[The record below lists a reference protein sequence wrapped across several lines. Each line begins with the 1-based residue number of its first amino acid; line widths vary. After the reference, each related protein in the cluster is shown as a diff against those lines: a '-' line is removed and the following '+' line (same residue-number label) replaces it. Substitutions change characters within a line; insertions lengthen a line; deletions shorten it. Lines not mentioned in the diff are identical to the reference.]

1 MKTSFVKLLRNSGF
15 GFVFMV
21 GAAACAFAGSPGNKN
36 TAVIEPDAP
45 YLTMINVLTPA
56 PGKQDEAIRLLQ
68 AGMDQ
73 EMSRQPGFISA
84 SIHKSLNSDNV
95 VVYAQWKD
103 QASVDAAVEV
113 IQGGGA
119 PNMAEVF
126 SVAQPDYHPYSVVSV
141 HLTHSGDH

>member
-1 MKTSFVKLLRNSGF
+1 MKAISWKLLRNGAI
-15 GFVFMV
+15 GLVMAA
-21 GAAACAFAGSPGNKN
+21 GAAACAASSDK
-36 TAVIEPDAP
+36 TVVIDPHGGA
-45 YLTMINVLTPA
+45 LTMVNVLTAA

-73 EMSRQPGFISA
+73 EMSRQPGFISS
-84 SIHKSLNSDNV
+84 SIHKSLNSDNI

-103 QASVDAAVEV
+103 QASVDAAVAV

-126 SVAQPDYHPYSVVSV
+126 SVAQPEYHPYSVVSV
-141 HLTHSGDH
+141 HLAQGGAE